1 MKRQVY
7 FWSPNCNTIWRVP
20 NDFMG
25 VPFAAMSGRLFELVA
40 LTSPGGKMLSA
51 EPVSTR
57 KYFLELLSKTWRRGL
72 LVPDDK

>member
-1 MKRQVY
+1 
-7 FWSPNCNTIWRVP
+7 
-20 NDFMG
+20 MG

-40 LTSPGGKMLSA
+40 LTSPGGKMLSS

-57 KYFLELLSKTWRRGL
+57 KYFLELLSNTWRREL